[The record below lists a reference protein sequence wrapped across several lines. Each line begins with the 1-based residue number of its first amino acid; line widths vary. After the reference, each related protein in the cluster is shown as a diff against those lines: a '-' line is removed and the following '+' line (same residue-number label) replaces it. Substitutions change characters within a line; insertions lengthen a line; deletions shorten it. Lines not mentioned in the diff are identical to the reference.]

1 MAVAGSVKELIG
13 SYEFERVGDS
23 QTRIRYQLAID
34 PGFPLPGMVKQ
45 ASAKLIVSTA
55 LNELRKH
62 TEKDATRTMLRDVI
76 GARQLVIASAK
87 EAAGAQASG
96 QQASSAA
103 ASAGSAGAG
112 AVEAAVAVKVK
123 AAVVPSAASESV
135 EKTIEVGASMEECFE
150 AAAGFEEYPK
160 WAGSVQYVK
169 VLDKTEQGLGKTV
182 EYAVGA
188 FGRTLGYTL
197 SYEFEY
203 PRYAGACHISWL
215 HVKLFVDLL
224 WCSQLWV
231 RPIMT
236 ARISLHQAR
245 A

>member
-1 MAVAGSVKELIG
+1 VCVIHRKIAWVAVAGSVKELIG

-62 TEKDATRTMLRDVI
+62 TEKEATRMMLRDVI
-76 GARQLVIASAK
+76 GARQLTIASAK
-87 EAAGAQASG
+87 AAASAG
-96 QQASSAA
+96 QQASS
-103 ASAGSAGAG
+103 GAGAMEASSGG
-112 AVEAAVAVKVK
+112 AVEAASIKVK
-123 AAVVPSAASESV
+123 AVVVPSAASESV
-135 EKTIEVGASMEECFE
+135 EKTIEVGASVEECFE

-203 PRYAGACHISWL
+203 PR
-215 HVKLFVDLL
+215 
-224 WCSQLWV
+224 
-231 RPIMT
+231 
-236 ARISLHQAR
+236 
-245 A
+245 